1 MSITVKRNTGKLGVA
16 SKIKIELNGEEVD
29 TIMHKNRVKV
39 EVPEGKSNL
48 KVTQLGS
55 SSNEIQVSAGDIV
68 EITATDYY
76 IKSERLTLPVG
87 FIVGM
92 IILFVPTLTYR
103 LIIAGIFILVMFVL
117 ERHFK
122 LLNLRVVEK

>member
-55 SSNEIQVSAGDIV
+55 SSNEIEVSDGDIV

-76 IKSERLTLPVG
+76 IKSERLTLPIG
-87 FIVGM
+87 FIVGI
-92 IILFVPTLTYR
+92 IILFAPNLAYR
-103 LIIAGIFILVMFVL
+103 LIIAGIFILAMFAL

-122 LLNLRVVEK
+122 LLNLRVIEK

>member
-92 IILFVPTLTYR
+92 IILFVPKLTYR

>member
-55 SSNEIQVSAGDIV
+55 SSNEIKVSDGDIV

-76 IKSERLTLPVG
+76 IKSERLTLPIG
-87 FIVGM
+87 FIVGI
-92 IILFVPTLTYR
+92 IILFVPNLTYR
-103 LIIAGIFILVMFVL
+103 LIIAGIFILAMFAL